1 MPEKRHMAEE
11 TVAKLRQVEVQTAQ
25 GKPVAEAIRSIGMTE
40 VTFYCWRNEYGGLK
54 GDQVKW
60 LKELEPENTRLRHL
74 QSRC

>member
-1 MPEKRHMAEE
+1 
-11 TVAKLRQVEVQTAQ
+11 
-25 GKPVAEAIRSIGMTE
+25 
-40 VTFYCWRNEYGGLK
+40 LK